1 MNAADSEI
9 RSRYLALALDARRLM
24 DVLIPFVDSGKRNES
39 LDIAVKEAIH
49 ALTSMTESSGTSPV
63 RSNLAFDEYE
73 QVLTLNEVKD
83 EEERKEV
90 IVDLERIANS
100 GSNTAQREAA
110 MRVLEFFFAVESR
123 ALQHYDRPPE
133 MASYVT

>member
-1 MNAADSEI
+1 MNAADSEV
-9 RSRYLALALDARRLM
+9 RSRYLALALDARRVM

-39 LDIAVKEAIH
+39 LDVAVKEAID
-49 ALTSMTESSGTSPV
+49 ALSGVTGAPGTSAV

-73 QVLTLNEVKD
+73 QVLTIDEVKSK
-83 EEERKEV
+83 EERKEV
-90 IVDLERIANS
+90 IADLQRVANPQDSDTERK
-100 GSNTAQREAA
+100 AA

-123 ALQHYDRPPE
+123 ALQHYDRPPA

>member
-1 MNAADSEI
+1 
-9 RSRYLALALDARRLM
+9 
-24 DVLIPFVDSGKRNES
+24 
-39 LDIAVKEAIH
+39 
-49 ALTSMTESSGTSPV
+49 V

-90 IVDLERIANS
+90 IVDLERIANP